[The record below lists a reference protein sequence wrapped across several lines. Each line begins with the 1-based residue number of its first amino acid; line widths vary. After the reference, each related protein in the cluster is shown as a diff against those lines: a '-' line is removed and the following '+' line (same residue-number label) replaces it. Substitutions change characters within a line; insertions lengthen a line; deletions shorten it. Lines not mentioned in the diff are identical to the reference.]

1 MSELD
6 DRLTQEVTQLSTKLM
21 LAMARQLEL
30 EENTL
35 HLNKEITQL
44 KSNNEKLNQYESW
57 YQTLMPKYAQTQEE
71 LRSTRELKRVAEAEN
86 SKLQG
91 EVEDLTASL
100 FDEANKMVSDALRET
115 YNFKVKNRKL
125 FEEIEEKNTI
135 INDLQEQLKDLKELF
150 FRIEVQQKQQQTIA
164 ETPKTEK
171 ENAFES
177 LSTTISNK
185 TTDPLEGSVENADQ
199 YQKIKI
205 HTIIYSPNV
214 DSIRLDLN
222 NYNQDFKAFVYALIK
237 PEFHFDLASLKNLQ
251 YFKKIWSE
259 DLENAIPSVPNL
271 PHNSSLM
278 NRWLKGKHFW
288 NSVVEGRAI
297 IEPVKGINEVF
308 KLSYHGADR
317 APGNIPVAI
326 KDPCS
331 FCGEVRNDVLEHS
344 RLYYLKLLHDKTTN
358 AHANAGSPAPGD
370 DDHSDILASY
380 PLCNYCLIKLRNVCE
395 FFAKLRLI
403 HANIYKLK
411 HDSSFDEF
419 ANVTTTISQFK
430 RNSSTLGFNSASST
444 NLTNSP
450 VPPMISE
457 SDRRSSTQFNS
468 VVPAKN
474 IDGAEESKLIKIYI
488 MLILIRNKIF
498 WSKIGFW
505 DSDDSVTEVNL
516 DEIKNET
523 FLRLV
528 SGANASSPA
537 TPVIPPTPV
546 ADSESVKVQA
556 ENEEIKGENVKN
568 EGIEGK
574 SVKNEEIKDDIKTEN
589 IKDDSKIERDEI
601 IHPKQRNGVKR
612 DEEDSDEFADTS
624 ETFQTEQEPTEEPIE
639 TKIHLESEEAEI
651 LAPEDTK
658 KLGRKN
664 SKSKK
669 FTEKINND
677 LDETLAMLKQ
687 SIQE

>member
-21 LAMARQLEL
+21 LAVAKQLEL
-30 EENTL
+30 EETTL

-44 KSNNEKLNQYESW
+44 KTTNEKLNQYESW
-57 YQTLMPKYAQTQEE
+57 YKVLMPKYTQAQED
-71 LRSTRELKRVAEAEN
+71 LRSTRELKRVAEADN
-86 SKLQG
+86 AKLQG

-125 FEEIEEKNTI
+125 YEELEEKNTI
-135 INDLQEQLKDLKELF
+135 ISDLQAQLTDLKELF
-150 FRIEVQQKQQQTIA
+150 FRFETQQKQLQSLGD
-164 ETPKTEK
+164 TPKTEK

-177 LSTTISNK
+177 ASSTTTSNAA
-185 TTDPLEGSVENADQ
+185 DPLEGAVESADQ
-199 YQKIKI
+199 YQKRQI

-222 NYNQDFKAFVYALIK
+222 NYNQDFKAFIYTLIK
-237 PEFHFDLASLKNLQ
+237 PDFNFDLTNLKNLL
-251 YFKKIWSE
+251 YFKKVWSE
-259 DLENAIPSVPNL
+259 DLEFAIPSVPNL

-308 KLSYHGADR
+308 KLSYRGADR
-317 APGNIPVAI
+317 TPGNIPVAI

-331 FCGEVRNDVLEHS
+331 FCGEVRDDALEHS
-344 RLYYLKLLHDKTTN
+344 RLYYLKLLHDKTTP
-358 AHANAGSPAPGD
+358 HAGSPAPE
-370 DDHSDILASY
+370 DDHSDVLASY

-411 HDSSFDEF
+411 HDNSFDEY
-419 ANVTTTISQFK
+419 APVTTNFSQFK
-430 RNSSTLGFNSASST
+430 RNSTPLAFSST
-444 NLTNSP
+444 NLSNSP
-450 VPPMISE
+450 TPPALSE
-457 SDRRSSTQFNS
+457 TDRRSSTQFNS
-468 VVPAKN
+468 VIPAKN
-474 IDGAEESKLIKIYI
+474 IDRAEESKLIKIYV
-488 MLILIRNKIF
+488 MLVLIRNKIF

-505 DSDDSVTEVNL
+505 DSDDSVSEVKL
-516 DEIKNET
+516 DDIEYDT
-523 FLRLV
+523 FLNLMGGV
-528 SGANASSPA
+528 NASTPA
-537 TPVIPPTPV
+537 TPIIP
-546 ADSESVKVQA
+546 QR
-556 ENEEIKGENVKN
+556 ENEEVR
-568 EGIEGK
+568 EGK
-574 SVKNEEIKDDIKTEN
+574 EVHEEVKEVNDEVNEEVTDVKENDNDQDQTHDNLAVNVTVTDDKIESTIKDD
-589 IKDDSKIERDEI
+589 DS
-601 IHPKQRNGVKR
+601 
-612 DEEDSDEFADTS
+612 EFADTS
-624 ETFQTEQEPTEEPIE
+624 EHFEETEPVQ
-639 TKIHLESEEAEI
+639 S
-651 LAPEDTK
+651 K